1 MSTRMK
7 VPDLIRENIKNL
19 VDHDE
24 AVQVTERRGATA
36 SILDI
41 DVDPR
46 DVGKVIGRAGRVIG
60 ALRELASDMGGREG
74 WRYQL
79 EIVGDSKRQRR
90 EVDPPTDNLLV
101 GSHSA
106 PQRLFPR

>member
-19 VDHDE
+19 VDHED
-24 AVQVTERRGATA
+24 AVTVTERKGATA

-60 ALRELASDMGGREG
+60 ALREIASDMGGREG

-79 EIVGDSKRQRR
+79 EIVGDAKRQRR
-90 EVDPPTDNLLV
+90 EVDPYNINV
-101 GSHSA
+101 GASSVH
-106 PQRLFPR
+106 QRMFPR